1 MIRRCAAVFLALAAL
16 TAGCGQ
22 KASVREISV
31 LIRMMP
37 AQEKFFREEVISAFE
52 KQHQCKIKVVTFTD
66 MWDIEATLK
75 LEKGSRTPSI
85 ALVKT
90 PFEMTR
96 VLVGKGYMA
105 PLSDI
110 VDSLQLEQD
119 IAEYHPL
126 AMGLGYIDER
136 PYYLPRKLETRVI
149 FYLKS
154 KVAEA
159 VAAFPAQ
166 RAQIESVLKK
176 ENGYGL
182 PAGYALEEDPNLWDY
197 YDLFVVGSIWA
208 NTPYF
213 GVKMPRIAFRGAK
226 YEGTALG
233 LIDQSIQLGA
243 TPKDILQ
250 LNSEPV
256 LRMLEWHSQFV
267 KNQIFNPAM
276 WQDPMRGANIW
287 EGVSSGKVF
296 LATVQQID
304 CFFLHGWK
312 NSVEM
317 PGYMKEP
324 DDMGL
329 AIMPQGN
336 SFALDSKGNPVFT
349 GDRKIT
355 TGGWWWGIPRTAPD
369 AKLAYELAR
378 YITNHDV
385 QAQECARF
393 GIMPV
398 RKDILNS
405 LADVFTE
412 GWVGQ
417 IFEKSAEQIQING
430 LTTIP
435 LTPFYSDVG
444 RNYIDLWY
452 ATCIPNGELKGPL
465 TSAADLRK
473 AVSGKYLDAQ
483 RKILGADF
491 PD

>member
-1 MIRRCAAVFLALAAL
+1 MTRTLALLFLSLSLLAI
-16 TAGCGQ
+16 GCGP
-22 KASVREISV
+22 KSKVPEISV
-31 LIRMMP
+31 LIKMMP
-37 AQEKFFREEVISAFE
+37 AQEKFFREEVIKGFE
-52 KQHQCKIKVVTFTD
+52 KANQCKVKVVTFTD

-75 LEKGSRTPSI
+75 LEKGSRTPTI
-85 ALVKT
+85 ALVKA

-96 VLVGKGYMA
+96 VLVGKGYMM
-105 PLSDI
+105 PLAEV
-110 VDSLQLEQD
+110 VDSLKLEQD

-126 AMGLGYIDER
+126 ALGLGYADSR
-136 PYYLPRKLETRVI
+136 LYYLPRKLETRVL

-154 KVAEA
+154 KVADA
-159 VAAFPAQ
+159 VKNFPSMKAEINT
-166 RAQIESVLKK
+166 ALKK

-182 PAGYALEEDPNLWDY
+182 PAGYTLEEDPNQWDY
-197 YDLFVVGSIWA
+197 YDLLVVGMVWA

-213 GVKMPRIAFRGAK
+213 GVKMPRVAFRGAK

-233 LIDQSIQLGA
+233 LIDQAIQLGA

-256 LRMLEWHSQFV
+256 IRMLQWHSQFV
-267 KNQIFNPAM
+267 KNQVFNPAM

-296 LATVQQID
+296 MATVQQID

-317 PGYMKEP
+317 PGYMKDP

-329 AIMPQGN
+329 AVMPAGN
-336 SFALDSKGNPVFT
+336 SFALDEKGQPVYA
-349 GDRKIT
+349 GERKIT
-355 TGGWWWGIPRTAPD
+355 TGGWWWGIPRTSPD

-378 YITNHDV
+378 YITSHDI

-393 GIMPV
+393 GSMPV
-398 RKDILNS
+398 RKDILNN
-405 LADVFTE
+405 LEAVFSE

-417 IFEKSAEQIQING
+417 IFEKSIEQIQINDI
-430 LTTIP
+430 TTIP
-435 LTPFYSDVG
+435 LTPFYSDMG

-452 ATCIPNGELKGPL
+452 ATCIPGGELKGPL
-465 TSAADLRK
+465 TGIPDLRK
-473 AVSGKYLDAQ
+473 AASGKFLDVQ
-483 RKILGADF
+483 RRILGTEF
-491 PD
+491 PE